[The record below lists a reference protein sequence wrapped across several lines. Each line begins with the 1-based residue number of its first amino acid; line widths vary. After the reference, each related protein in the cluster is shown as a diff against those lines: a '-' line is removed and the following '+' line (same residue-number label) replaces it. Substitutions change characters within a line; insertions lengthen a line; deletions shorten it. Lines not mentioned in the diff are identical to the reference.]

1 MTKVTKVSDDPT
13 PVTISTDGEI
23 LKEVNTSVLS
33 STHTHSVTTKLNN
46 PDANLDARVA
56 NCDTWKRVV
65 DVEEAHVQKIE
76 TFEMWCYRRA
86 MRISYVEYVSKQA
99 ERHLTVETT

>member
-23 LKEVNTSVLS
+23 LEEVNTSVQS

-46 PDANLDARVA
+46 LHANLDARVA
-56 NCDTWKRVV
+56 NCDIWKRVV
-65 DVEEAHVQKIE
+65 DVEEAHVQKNRNI
-76 TFEMWCYRRA
+76 
-86 MRISYVEYVSKQA
+86 
-99 ERHLTVETT
+99 